1 MNNKRKSFEKN
12 EIGKI
17 SEYRK
22 NSKNGNK
29 ININNNLNN
38 NKIEKPT
45 SVYKKN
51 TNKNAKKY
59 FDFY

>member
-45 SVYKKN
+45 RVY
-51 TNKNAKKY
+51 
-59 FDFY
+59 

>member
-22 NSKNGNK
+22 NSKNENK

-38 NKIEKPT
+38 NKIEKINR
-45 SVYKKN
+45 VYKKN
-51 TNKNAKKY
+51 TNKNTKKY
-59 FDFY
+59 

>member
-1 MNNKRKSFEKN
+1 MNNKRKSFKKN

-22 NSKNGNK
+22 NSKNENK

-45 SVYKKN
+45 RVY
-51 TNKNAKKY
+51 
-59 FDFY
+59 